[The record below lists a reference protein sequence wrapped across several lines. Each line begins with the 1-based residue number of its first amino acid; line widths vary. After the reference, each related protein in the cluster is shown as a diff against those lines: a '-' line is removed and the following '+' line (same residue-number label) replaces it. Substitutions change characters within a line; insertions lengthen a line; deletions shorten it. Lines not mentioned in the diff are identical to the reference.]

1 MADKYNFVPPVRNDF
16 VAPLEPWMT
25 GGAGAG
31 QIAATQVS
39 SWVYSL
45 LCRARVA
52 PSPLSVRADAS
63 FSPSG
68 RYGTWPPASL
78 ANVPLATSLAVAALP
93 TYTATGAAL
102 ALPSASGGTPTA
114 AITPVLATPYFT
126 PIAGCSYPDPWQ
138 GAGVARPTA
147 C

>member
-1 MADKYNFVPPVRNDF
+1 MADKYSFVPPVRNDF

-39 SWVYSL
+39 SWVVSPSFAGSYRSL
-45 LCRARVA
+45 ASSECI
-52 PSPLSVRADAS
+52 ADA
-63 FSPSG
+63 FFLAVG

-102 ALPSASGGTPTA
+102 ALPSAGTPTA

-126 PIAGCSYPDPWQ
+126 PIAGCNYPDPWQ